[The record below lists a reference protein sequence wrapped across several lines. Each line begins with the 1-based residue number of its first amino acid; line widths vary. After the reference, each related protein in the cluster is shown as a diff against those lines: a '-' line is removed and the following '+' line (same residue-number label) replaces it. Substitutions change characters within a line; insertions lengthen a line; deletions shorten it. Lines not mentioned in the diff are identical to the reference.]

1 MEQTATKQLYVKL
14 QQIEFYYQQ
23 GDLTITEFIEAKKE
37 AFLQA
42 EETFKQQI
50 IDAYYI
56 GNHCDFRGGSIV
68 KEMGKKYYL
77 KQYAKDTNN

>member
-1 MEQTATKQLYVKL
+1 MEQTAIKQLYIKL

-42 EETFKQQI
+42 EQTFKQQI
-50 IDAYYI
+50 MDAYNDGANERHNEPVNGEQYY
-56 GNHCDFRGGSIV
+56 
-68 KEMGKKYYL
+68 KEEYGK
-77 KQYAKDTNN
+77 Q